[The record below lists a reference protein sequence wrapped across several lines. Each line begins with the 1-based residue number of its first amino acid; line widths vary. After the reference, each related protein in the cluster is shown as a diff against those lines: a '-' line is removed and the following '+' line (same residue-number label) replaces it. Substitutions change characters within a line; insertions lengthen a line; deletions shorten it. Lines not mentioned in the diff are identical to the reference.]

1 MRDTGNEAGLTL
13 QYVLEI
19 IWMVYPPAATGLDP
33 QKRYLWMKPVAHD
46 DDVDVAFMGMYLGVN
61 GCVPGHLWVCTWHLW
76 IDTSHLR
83 LCNWGFVGS

>member
-1 MRDTGNEAGLTL
+1 MCGFSCSANCAHCNYNIPLEMRDTGNEAGLTL

-46 DDVDVAFMGMYLGVN
+46 DDVDVAFMGMYLGVH
-61 GCVPGHLWVCTWHLW
+61 GYIPG
-76 IDTSHLR
+76 
-83 LCNWGFVGS
+83 G